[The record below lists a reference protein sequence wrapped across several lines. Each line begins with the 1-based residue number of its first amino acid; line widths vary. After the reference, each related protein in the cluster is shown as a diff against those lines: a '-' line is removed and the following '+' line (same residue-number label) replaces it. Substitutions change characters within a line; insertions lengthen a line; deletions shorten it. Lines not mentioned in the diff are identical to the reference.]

1 MPPMMRKLSQ
11 PLPAEY
17 PPSWYAHSAPLL
29 APFAP
34 LEGDV
39 DTDVCVIGGG
49 YTGLSTAIHLR
60 KRGYDVVLLEA
71 ERIGWGA
78 SGRNGGHVGTGQRAD
93 QERIEQWVGL
103 DAAKALWQLSLE
115 AVDRVCELIDE
126 YDIDCE
132 LGVGNLHLAAKPSHA
147 QDLQA
152 EREHLET
159 VYGYEGLTYLSP
171 KEAAAL
177 TSAQGIHGAL
187 LDTGCRHLHPLKYAL
202 GLARAASKLGVR
214 IYEGTRGQPLPNG
227 RSGTVKTDQGCVR
240 AKQVVLGCNAYLG
253 TIAPRLAGNI
263 MPINNFVIA
272 TEPLPAELLS
282 RINRDNVSMSDT
294 CRDHYWKCQQ
304 MVVYYLVAVK
314 IIRVDFPPIS
324 NRLFAP
330 ICLKSIRNY
339 AISKLI
345 TAGVVQWA
353 SH

>member
-1 MPPMMRKLSQ
+1 ML
-11 PLPAEY
+11 
-17 PPSWYAHSAPLL
+17 
-29 APFAP
+29 
-34 LEGDV
+34 
-39 DTDVCVIGGG
+39 
-49 YTGLSTAIHLR
+49 
-60 KRGYDVVLLEA
+60 
-71 ERIGWGA
+71 
-78 SGRNGGHVGTGQRAD
+78 D

-171 KEAAAL
+171 EETAAL
-177 TSAQGIHGAL
+177 TSAQGVHGAL

-294 CRDHYWKCQQ
+294 LVRDQLLE
-304 MVVYYLVAVK
+304 VVSDGRLLFGGGENYSSRFPADIKSFVRPHLLKIYPELRDIKIDYGWGGAVGITLNRMPDFGRIGAHLVVCPRILRSRCAD
-314 IIRVDFPPIS
+314 RYDG
-324 NRLFAP
+324 
-330 ICLKSIRNY
+330 
-339 AISKLI
+339 
-345 TAGVVQWA
+345 GVPTGRGN
-353 SH
+353 